1 MICIPR
7 RHPIPMS
14 MPTPAP
20 APHLTLDVERNGTTT
35 IVRCHGK
42 LVYGVTDVLYSSVS
56 KLIPYSK
63 RIILDLTDLTR
74 MDSMG
79 LGTLV
84 RLYVS
89 AKASGCKLELINLG
103 DRIRQLL
110 DATNLLSVFS
120 VIGEHD
126 IRMR

>member
-1 MICIPR
+1 
-7 RHPIPMS
+7 MS
-14 MPTPAP
+14 NKA
-20 APHLTLDVERNGTTT
+20 AASLLTLDIERTGNVVV
-35 IVRCHGK
+35 VRCHGH
-42 LVYGVTDVLYSSVS
+42 LVWGVTDILYSNVS
-56 KLIPYSK
+56 RLIPDSK
-63 RIILDLTDLTR
+63 RIVLDLTDLSR

-84 RLYVS
+84 RLFVS

-110 DATNLLSVFS
+110 DSTNLLSVFS
-120 VIGEHD
+120 VIGEQD